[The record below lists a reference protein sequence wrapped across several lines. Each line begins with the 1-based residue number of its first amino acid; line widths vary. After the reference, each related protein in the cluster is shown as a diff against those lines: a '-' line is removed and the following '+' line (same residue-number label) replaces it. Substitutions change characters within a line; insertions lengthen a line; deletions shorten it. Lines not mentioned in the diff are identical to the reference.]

1 MAKDLEQKEIRSAK
15 VRNIMIEEP
24 PLLVRYG
31 TVIIATLLLIVVVIA
46 YLIL

>member
-1 MAKDLEQKEIRSAK
+1 MAKDLEKKEIRSAK
-15 VRNIMIEEP
+15 VRNIMIEKP

>member
-1 MAKDLEQKEIRSAK
+1 MAKDLEKIGIRSEK

-31 TVIIATLLLIVVVIA
+31 TVIIATLLLIVVVIT